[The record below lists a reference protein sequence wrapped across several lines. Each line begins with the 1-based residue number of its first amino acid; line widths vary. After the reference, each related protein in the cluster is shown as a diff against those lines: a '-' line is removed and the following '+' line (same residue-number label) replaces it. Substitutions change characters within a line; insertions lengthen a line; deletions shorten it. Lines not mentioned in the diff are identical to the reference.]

1 MVKCL
6 SLSVNVPL
14 SKAPLVELLSGKQKT
29 GCLAALCAINAGL
42 INVKGHSTNFTC
54 QRQFASQR
62 EFFFVCEK
70 LIKI

>member
-42 INVKGHSTNFTC
+42 INVKGALH
-54 QRQFASQR
+54 QFYMSKTI
-62 EFFFVCEK
+62 C
-70 LIKI
+70 